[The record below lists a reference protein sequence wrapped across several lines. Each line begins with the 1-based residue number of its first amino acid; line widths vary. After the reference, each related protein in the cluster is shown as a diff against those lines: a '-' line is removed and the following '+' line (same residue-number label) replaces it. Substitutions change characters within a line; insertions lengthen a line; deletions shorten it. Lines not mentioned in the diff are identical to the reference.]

1 MVDAKKINLL
11 KPQKRAWH
19 AQQEDI
25 LKEWSEQASCY
36 RWMHERS
43 YQIYKKQNMRYS
55 IPVIVISTITGT
67 ANFAQNGFPDAI
79 KGWAPLV
86 IGTLN
91 LAAGLITTIAQ
102 FLRVSELLE
111 GHRAASIAYA
121 KLSRSIAVELSL
133 PSDERSMTG
142 IEYIKQCRMDID
154 RLIEQSPPIPPD
166 ILGAFDKNIL
176 RDNSK
181 NPIEPQ
187 FAVPPILNLKPI
199 QIFRT
204 EIDEQMR
211 IKQALE
217 MKELER
223 EQREKIIKEEQDKI
237 EAAISAHEQRR
248 QSIRGEVELESI
260 AKKLQAEQKEKEN
273 VQEKI
278 NNLSISAITK
288 KMTKFQNILMHEEE
302 DSDDD
307 DEKSFH
313 IQLDINDDK
322 IIDINDDKIIDI
334 NDDKIIDINDDKII
348 DTSFNSIISD
358 ISNNIAIDVS
368 NNVVSKKLSLSE
380 KYAKQ

>member
-1 MVDAKKINLL
+1 MTDTEKIKI
-11 KPQKRAWH
+11 KPTKRSWH

-25 LKEWSEQASCY
+25 LKEWSEQAGCY

-55 IPVIVISTITGT
+55 IPVIVISTVTGT
-67 ANFAQNGFPDAI
+67 ANFAQNGFPESI
-79 KGWAPLV
+79 KGWAPLI

-111 GHRAASIAYA
+111 GHRAASIAYS
-121 KLSRSIAVELSL
+121 KLSRNIAVELSL
-133 PSDERSMTG
+133 PADERSMPG
-142 IEYIKQCRMDID
+142 IDYIKQCRMDID

-176 RDNSK
+176 KDNSS
-181 NPIEPQ
+181 NPIEPL

-199 QIFRT
+199 QVFRT

-211 IKQALE
+211 IKQALQ

-237 EAAISAHEQRR
+237 ESAIKAHEMRR

-260 AKKLQAEQKEKEN
+260 AKKLQQEQKEKEN
-273 VQEKI
+273 VKDKLE
-278 NNLSISAITK
+278 NLSISAITK
-288 KMTKFQNILMHEEE
+288 KMTKFQNILIASDS

-307 DEKSFH
+307 DNKPNHVS
-313 IQLDINDDK
+313 LNINDTNK
-322 IIDINDDKIIDI
+322 QIESVIDNVINDISE
-334 NDDKIIDINDDKII
+334 NVV
-348 DTSFNSIISD
+348 DTVSD
-358 ISNNIAIDVS
+358 IIMDVS
-368 NNVVSKKLSLSE
+368 NNITTDVSNNNPPKKKLSLAE
-380 KYAKQ
+380 RYAKR